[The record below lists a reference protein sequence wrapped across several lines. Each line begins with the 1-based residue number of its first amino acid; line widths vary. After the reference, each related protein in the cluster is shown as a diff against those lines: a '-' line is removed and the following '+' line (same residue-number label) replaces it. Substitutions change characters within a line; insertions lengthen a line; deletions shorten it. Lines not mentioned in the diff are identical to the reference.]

1 MGKRRELDWY
11 KPFLQALREGE
22 YVIDACQLVG
32 VPRRTAYNHRK
43 RNQSF
48 GERWQRA
55 AQRGMLARARRSA
68 QLAYCRRILND
79 DWPLMR
85 RAVHELRGQG
95 LLGDKELYTNR
106 DARGRFVRKTW
117 SWKKT
122 YNPEWFRHYCCAQGI
137 LIQNHAHRM
146 AQNAT
151 IGRHFEAKTEGE
163 FRQRQAA
170 FEEHYEAAMR
180 DLDTLAG

>member
-68 QLAYCRRILND
+68 QLAYCRRILNED
-79 DWPLMR
+79 QV
-85 RAVHELRGQG
+85 A
-95 LLGDKELYTNR
+95 
-106 DARGRFVRKTW
+106 
-117 SWKKT
+117 
-122 YNPEWFRHYCCAQGI
+122 
-137 LIQNHAHRM
+137 
-146 AQNAT
+146 
-151 IGRHFEAKTEGE
+151 AK
-163 FRQRQAA
+163 Q
-170 FEEHYEAAMR
+170 
-180 DLDTLAG
+180 DI